1 MRIFLTITAL
11 VFMTFLSQ
19 SVFAQADKNSVVG
32 YDPLFW
38 KAELRLSTEQCM
50 RLRDINA
57 EFYKAVLSAAH
68 DHAKWN
74 ADRLRIVELLNS
86 RSERIMEIFTERQR
100 KKWDKI
106 ASAYRG
112 NIVAKADMTPAAHW
126 ARF

>member
-1 MRIFLTITAL
+1 MRTFLTIVAL
-11 VFMTFLSQ
+11 VIITSLTQ
-19 SVFAQADKNSVVG
+19 SVYAQIGSAVVG

-50 RLRDINA
+50 QLRDINA
-57 EFYKAVLSAAH
+57 EFYKAIVAAAH
-68 DHAKWN
+68 DHAKWD

-86 RSERIMEIFTERQR
+86 RSERIMQIFTERQR

-106 ASAYRG
+106 ASTFRG
-112 NIVAKADMTPAAHW
+112 NIVASADLAPGAHW